1 MSLSIPVGALGETAP
16 RNFGASEAA
25 TNSLPARAPHRAEP
39 TEAEVQA
46 SLQHVRMRLAEI
58 ESAPPEDAI
67 VDGRQMALPVIKGKI
82 VGKFVLKSLAQNTS
96 SLAFHEILGAFGY
109 GEDYGPA
116 TLAALGDIQ
125 RSLSDLHQKMD
136 VVLDGI
142 RALMDQATRQAFE
155 DALSDVAEP
164 AQLIDSRLR
173 TYANWLEYLQDPERE
188 FEVNPDRAYDYAE
201 DIAHAIVV
209 LRARLVGTAGAM
221 IPRLLNAASV
231 ETDVTNLDDH
241 WEQVRYYRDAYV
253 VSLSQAMIAL
263 HGLDE
268 LAPEAQIWSIMETP
282 IEDALITTERMFE
295 MTAVPIKQAPEGPE
309 YIHVKGE
316 DWIVAPGDRPTFHY
330 ESTWSPLTTESEL
343 MEHLLAIAATFDAGV
358 HEENDLQEF
367 LAARGFDSD
376 FFLIDS
382 FGWHHFMPP
391 RGSPWARTYH
401 SEIQVRG
408 NSVTKVEVFGPLHYG
423 ADRFDKARNESEAA
437 LAAAKEISPQ
447 IRRMEVG
454 LNDGYRAAVIDEQA
468 IRHATY
474 GIDGFEFDPM
484 DSGWGLV
491 LIPSPFGPY
500 GTLVFR
506 DAETEEILQL
516 FRPGDLLAEFTIPAN
531 GDPERLILVE
541 QGEMKDGAFYSW
553 AQSAIGID
561 SRDPTV
567 INMNG
572 IETATITIVLD
583 EHAQHTGVVRQ
594 DGNVVCG
601 EGKQR
606 CDLVYDMEGGAV
618 TFVAGYWD
626 PDTWFESWSGA
637 CSGHSSCTV
646 DPSAGD
652 QTIHAHYSAN

>member
-1 MSLSIPVGALGETAP
+1 MSLSIPVGALAETGA
-16 RNFGASEAA
+16 RNFGASEAV
-25 TNSLPARAPHRAEP
+25 TNSLPTRVSHRAEP

-58 ESAPPEDAI
+58 ESAPPEDVT
-67 VDGRQMALPVIKGKI
+67 VDERQMALPVIKGKI

-142 RALMDQATRQAFE
+142 RALMDQSTRQAFE

-164 AQLIDSRLR
+164 AQLIDTRLR
-173 TYANWLEYLQDPERE
+173 QVGNWIRYLEDPEE
-188 FEVNPDRAYDYAE
+188 DFEVNPAYAYGYAD
-201 DIAHAIVV
+201 DIAHSIAV
-209 LRARLVGTAGAM
+209 LRARLVGTAGGM

-231 ETDVTNLDDH
+231 ETDVTNLDHH
-241 WEQVRYYRDAYV
+241 WEQVTHYRDAYV

-263 HGLDE
+263 HRLDE
-268 LAPEAQIWSIMETP
+268 IAPEAQIWSIMETP
-282 IEDALITTERMFE
+282 IEDALFTTERMFE
-295 MTAVPIKQAPEGPE
+295 MTAVPIKQAPDGPE
-309 YIHVKGE
+309 YIHVRGE

-330 ESTWSPLTTESEL
+330 ESTWSPLTTEGEL
-343 MEHLLAIAATFDAGV
+343 MEHLSAIAATFDPNV
-358 HEENDLQEF
+358 HEEKDLQEF
-367 LAARGFDSD
+367 LAARGFDSE
-376 FFLIDS
+376 FLLVDS
-382 FGWHHFMPP
+382 FGWHFFMPP
-391 RGSPWARTYH
+391 RGSPWSRTYH

-408 NSVTKVEVFGPLHYG
+408 NSVTKVQVFGPLIYG
-423 ADRFDKARNESEAA
+423 SDQYDKARKEHEDA
-437 LAAAKEISPQ
+437 LASAMEIVPQ
-447 IRRMEVG
+447 IRRMDVG
-454 LNDGYRAAVIDEQA
+454 LNGGQRAAVTDDQA

-474 GIDGFEFDPM
+474 GIDGFEFDAM

-491 LIPSPFGPY
+491 LVPSPFAQY
-500 GTLVFR
+500 GTLAFR
-506 DAETEEILQL
+506 DAETEEILEL
-516 FRPGDLLAEFTIPAN
+516 FRRGDLLAEFTIPAN

-561 SRDPTV
+561 SRDATV

-583 EHAQHTGVVRQ
+583 EHAAHTGVVRQ

-606 CDLVYDMEGGAV
+606 CDLIFDMEGGEV

-652 QTIHAHYSAN
+652 QTVHVHYSAN